1 MKKNVIG
8 HMTVSRTSSKTRLR
22 RLDLF
27 PRILCLLLAFL
38 IWLTVANVN
47 DTSKDNTKAS
57 GGAPAEEQ
65 VQ

>member
-8 HMTVSRTSSKTRLR
+8 HMTVSRASSRARLH

-47 DTSKDNTKAS
+47 ETSKNNTETS